1 MLGGEVYHYHSKFML
16 KDAKIAAPH
25 YWHQDY
31 GLVIL
36 YAQVAA

>member
-1 MLGGEVYHYHSKFML
+1 MLGDEVYHYHSKLMF

-31 GLVIL
+31 G
-36 YAQVAA
+36 